1 MDTDMIAIIC
11 LGGFMKNK
19 YFLVIILVI
28 SSLIGIVIYEKRE
41 KQEENYLITNEDSET
56 GETEENGQGSN
67 QDNNSDLEAAT
78 TDNSSDSEAASGTV
92 STYVCGEVYEPGVY
106 ELTEGSRVADAIDMA
121 GGMLDTAAK
130 NYLNL
135 ADIVADGSKIYVP
148 SEEEVSDVSLITP
161 ESQLYSGTGSGTS
174 SDSSDGEKASNSLVN
189 INTASL
195 DELKTLPGIGD
206 AKAQAIIDYRTQNG
220 SFSSIDEITNVSG
233 IGDSTY
239 SNIKDKITT

>member
-1 MDTDMIAIIC
+1 
-11 LGGFMKNK
+11 
-19 YFLVIILVI
+19 
-28 SSLIGIVIYEKRE
+28 
-41 KQEENYLITNEDSET
+41 
-56 GETEENGQGSN
+56 
-67 QDNNSDLEAAT
+67 
-78 TDNSSDSEAASGTV
+78 
-92 STYVCGEVYEPGVY
+92 
-106 ELTEGSRVADAIDMA
+106 
-121 GGMLDTAAK
+121 
-130 NYLNL
+130 
-135 ADIVADGSKIYVP
+135 VADGSKIYVP